1 MRDKIDLADRLEITR
16 NAQRTEHGSTS
27 IPITSRLSAYKK
39 RTEKKHGEER
49 WKGCDV
55 ASLVWWDEDETRMR
69 DVLISR
75 LNEWDG
81 KHRGNWKE
89 RDRKERCY
97 HGVLRVLPPSTL
109 TRESR
114 VRPVA
119 WLLGRKTRVLVIDA
133 LCVCKY
139 VCLCV
144 LCVCVCLC
152 VVKGNVS
159 TNLATLPTTRL
170 THDVPVLPAPKLFA
184 IVSYRLVVWST
195 LSLPLSPFLLSRSFS
210 FSYRCSLS
218 FTLLLLPLL
227 SLLVSVFFSHNVIV
241 TLWRRVYRYARV
253 VKCLHVYRDE
263 IQNLLRD
270 AAQKII
276 TWPSRTCSFEDSKFS
291 SSISAWIA
299 FYHEKKIILDLF
311 FAVIFDHSN
320 VAQKRISHCLNFVMK
335 NRLRSTFERI
345 LLRIDTLYHFK
356 DANMMK
362 CWLSVS
368 LRYAFYILEK

>member
-1 MRDKIDLADRLEITR
+1 M
-16 NAQRTEHGSTS
+16 
-27 IPITSRLSAYKK
+27 P
-39 RTEKKHGEER
+39 
-49 WKGCDV
+49 
-55 ASLVWWDEDETRMR
+55 
-69 DVLISR
+69 
-75 LNEWDG
+75 
-81 KHRGNWKE
+81 
-89 RDRKERCY
+89 
-97 HGVLRVLPPSTL
+97 
-109 TRESR
+109 
-114 VRPVA
+114 
-119 WLLGRKTRVLVIDA
+119 
-133 LCVCKY
+133 LCV
-139 VCLCV
+139 
-144 LCVCVCLC
+144 VCVCLC

-227 SLLVSVFFSHNVIV
+227 PLLVSVFFSHNVIV